1 MVFFDTV
8 LDKGESSI
16 DNLLVELEFIFFLGQ
31 IFLGGVDLDRIEV
44 HQLVLRVVPEQLR
57 VQLCTLE
64 SDFVLALPGLINL
77 GVIVCF
83 HFMRFLFHLCNFSFQ
98 VFKSQLSFLLL
109 LDDVKHDELL
119 LVLLVD
125 DLLVESVQLF
135 L

>member
-31 IFLGGVDLDRIEV
+31 ILLGGVDLDRIEV

-109 LDDVKHDELL
+109 LDDVEHDKLL
-119 LVLLVD
+119 LVLLVN
-125 DLLVESVQLF
+125 DLLV
-135 L
+135 